1 MKKVQRFDTARVKA
15 RFDDNGFL
23 IDTPLVAR
31 IGLQVYQTATGGER
45 REFRPAAEVFK
56 ADSLASYQGKPIT
69 LGHKTVNSKNAKG
82 NIVGACAGPGV
93 RDGIGVG
100 VPVVVYDDDSISK
113 AKKKIAAE
121 LSVGYSSVDIEES
134 GWGNE
139 VTGDYLLD
147 KDAPGDKSDSAENY
161 PPAPDESGNW
171 VRFDA
176 VQTDIE
182 VNHVAMVF
190 KGRAG
195 IAKLNLD
202 SEQEFPYHSAVSK
215 TNAKGDSKMKTI
227 KIDGVDVEVT
237 PEVAAHVATISAEA
251 QTTAAERDQLKAKVD
266 GFPAQLD
273 AAVNTAVQKAKADA
287 AEHVE
292 LVNFAGELGVKTDG
306 LDAKQIKIACI
317 KQASGVDASAKTD
330 AYIDTAFDMVKTSD
344 KLGANRLQVMGG
356 KPANA
361 KDDSADSGI
370 TDPQMRFRK

>member
-31 IGLQVYQTATGGER
+31 IGLQIYKTATGGER
-45 REFRPAAEVFK
+45 REFRPASEVFK

-82 NIVGACAGPGV
+82 VIVGACAGPGV

-100 VPVVVYDDDSISK
+100 VPVVVYDEDSISQ
-113 AKKKIAAE
+113 ARKKIAAE
-121 LSVGYSSVDIEES
+121 LSVGYSSNDIEEP

-139 VTGDYLLD
+139 VTGEYLLD
-147 KDAPGDKSDSAENY
+147 SDVIGDKADSADRF
-161 PPAPDESGNW
+161 PPAPDDSGDW

-202 SEQEFPYHSAVSK
+202 SEQEFPYHFDVPK
-215 TNAKGDSKMKTI
+215 KQTKGDVKMKTI
-227 KIDGVDVEVT
+227 KIDGVDVEVA

-266 GFPAQLD
+266 GFPAELE
-273 AAVNTAVQKAKADA
+273 AAIATAVTKAKSDA
-287 AEHVE
+287 AEHSE
-292 LVNFAGELGVKTDG
+292 LVGFAAELGVKTDG
-306 LDAKQIKIACI
+306 LDAKAIKVACI

-356 KPANA
+356 KPAV
-361 KDDSADSGI
+361 KDDSAESGI
-370 TDPQMRFRK
+370 PDPQMRFRK